1 VRLKKSQIWDGGL
14 AQVVEHLPN
23 KHKALS
29 SISSIAKKKSQ
40 MLHIFAHMWNL
51 DQVDEGDDDGGG
63 NRT

>member
-1 VRLKKSQIWDGGL
+1 
-14 AQVVEHLPN
+14 
-23 KHKALS
+23 
-29 SISSIAKKKSQ
+29 